1 MPPDF
6 KELMLRPT
14 RLTLGVAE
22 SMTCGWIQ
30 ARIGAG
36 PGASEFFLGGI
47 TAYEI
52 NQKVRHLGVDRVLAA
67 SVNAVSP
74 EVAEQMALGACAFF
88 RSDLSL
94 ATTGYAEP
102 FAEQGVQEPFAFWAL
117 AQVRNGAPT
126 VVKHGR
132 IDCGGS
138 SRVQAQQHVADTVL
152 SELVSYLIT
161 FRAASA
167 AVETGY
173 NPRASTSSS
182 SQPR

>member
-1 MPPDF
+1 MPPEL

-30 ARIGAG
+30 ARIGAL
-36 PGASEFFLGGI
+36 PGASEFFLGGL
-47 TAYEI
+47 TAYELD
-52 NQKVRHLGVDRVLAA
+52 QKVRHLGVDPILAT
-67 SVNAVSP
+67 SVNAVSA

-88 RSDLSL
+88 KSELSL

-102 FAEQGVQEPFAFWAL
+102 SAEQGVREPFAFWAL
-117 AQVRNGAPT
+117 STVLQGGPA
-126 VVKHGR
+126 VVKRGR

-152 SELVSYLIT
+152 SELVKFLIA
-161 FRAASA
+161 FRAGSVAIATS
-167 AVETGY
+167 Y
-173 NPRASTSSS
+173 SPRASTSSS
-182 SQPR
+182 SQPK